1 MKSPRKGPSL
11 MKTLQGLTLITGSSG
26 FIGSNLLKFEK
37 EKSLSDFLIWNKQTM
52 GSLLE
57 KANREEQ
64 LSLLKP
70 DRVIHLAWTS
80 TKQGHYENS
89 PENHEWEKA
98 TINFARECV
107 VRNIKFI
114 TIGSAVEET
123 PFKKV
128 GTTLYAHAKNRIRTE
143 LSLESLVNYISYL
156 KPGYIFSLEYQR
168 PRLLGDF
175 MGDRENVVKIIKN
188 PSNYEK
194 FIHVDDVVSGLV
206 VILENDLRGVIEL
219 GGGIHSSVSDFINM
233 TSLNLG
239 IQIPFPW
246 TAEGFTSVQPNP
258 LLQSLGW
265 ESKATTKY
273 FSTKAIGQK

>member
-1 MKSPRKGPSL
+1 

-26 FIGSNLLKFEK
+26 FIGSNLLKFERG
-37 EKSLSDFLIWNKQTM
+37 KSLSDFLIWNKQTM

-70 DRVIHLAWTS
+70 DRVLHLAWLS
-80 TKQGHYENS
+80 TKQESYENS
-89 PENHEWEKA
+89 PENRKWGKA
-98 TINFARECV
+98 TTNFAHECV
-107 VRNIKFI
+107 ARNIKFI

-123 PFKKV
+123 PFKKA
-128 GTTLYAHAKNRIRTE
+128 GTTLYAEAKNQIRTE

-156 KPGYIFSLEYQR
+156 KPGFIFSLEYLR
-168 PRLLGDF
+168 PRLLRDF
-175 MGDRENVVKIIKN
+175 MSDRENAVKIIKN
-188 PSNYEK
+188 PHSHEK
-194 FIHVDDVVSGLV
+194 FIHVDDVVSGLA

-239 IQIPFPW
+239 TQIPFPW

-258 LLQSLGW
+258 LLHYLGW
-265 ESKATTKY
+265 ESKATTKF